1 MTNVVSDGTKTMGDS
16 ADNARYAQRQDDPQ
30 KSLQVVCS
38 QIPGCRYDV
47 PVDLGKYIVDRQ
59 HHKRQEIV
67 YHAENDRK
75 RCVDQRK
82 LRKMEKAQNHIDD
95 TVFFQQILPCECP
108 QQKIHPHG
116 KNEDQYNETGL
127 IDIFFRTGSWQAG
140 KQGSGR

>member
-1 MTNVVSDGTKTMGDS
+1 M
-16 ADNARYAQRQDDPQ
+16 
-30 KSLQVVCS
+30 
-38 QIPGCRYDV
+38 
-47 PVDLGKYIVDRQ
+47 DRQ

-127 IDIFFRTGSWQAG
+127 IDIFFGQDHGKRVSKDQADERTHEREQQCQSQCF
-140 KQGSGR
+140 